1 MTDSSPKICIL
12 GGGFGGLYTAL
23 RLSQL
28 PWHDQNP
35 PQITLIDKSD
45 RFLFSPLLYELVTSE
60 LQSWEIA
67 PPFSELL
74 ADTPIN
80 FQQGTVTAIDINNH
94 KITLDNQTDICYD
107 RLVIALGGQS
117 SLDFVPGARTHAI
130 PFRSL
135 EDAYRLQDRL
145 KTLEQSDRHKIR
157 VAIIGGGYSG
167 VELACKIADRL
178 GERGRI
184 CLIEKNADILAL
196 SPQFNRETAEKALKK
211 RLVLL
216 NRETTVAEIQ
226 TDSLSLDYKGQI
238 DTIPVDLVLWT
249 VSPIISDLIANLPV
263 AHNERKLLKVNQYLQ
278 IPENPSV
285 YVIGDAADSRNWE
298 NQPYP
303 ATAQVAIQQ
312 SDYCAWNIWASF
324 HDKPALPFRYQP
336 LGEMLTLGIDEA
348 TLSGLGL
355 QLAGPLAHLTRRLVY
370 LYRLPTLK
378 HQIAV
383 GLNWITQPLLSLI
396 GD

>member
-35 PQITLIDKSD
+35 PQITLINKSD

-80 FQQGTVTAIDINNH
+80 FQPGTVTAIDIDNH
-94 KITLDNQTDICYD
+94 KITLDNQTDICCD

-145 KTLEQSDRHKIR
+145 KTLEQSDRNKIR

-178 GERGRI
+178 GERGKIR
-184 CLIEKNADILAL
+184 LIEKNADILAL
-196 SPQFNRETAEKALKK
+196 SPQFNRETAKKALEK
-211 RLVLL
+211 RLVWLDL
-216 NRETTVAEIQ
+216 ETTVAEIQ

-249 VSPIISDLIANLPV
+249 VSPIISDLIANLPL

-278 IPENPSV
+278 SPENPSV
-285 YVIGDAADSRNWE
+285 YVIGDAADSRDWE

>member
-28 PWHDQNP
+28 PWPDQHP
-35 PQITLIDKSD
+35 PQITLIDKND

-74 ADTPIN
+74 ANTPVD
-80 FQQGTVTAIDINNH
+80 FQQGTVTAIDVNNH
-94 KITLDNQTDICYD
+94 KITLDNKNDICYD

-117 SLDFVPGARTHAI
+117 SLDFLPGARTHAI

-135 EDAYRLQDRL
+135 DDAYRLRDRL
-145 KTLEQSDRHKIR
+145 KTLEQSDRDKIR

-167 VELACKIADRL
+167 VELACKLADRL

-184 CLIEKNADILAL
+184 RLIERNSDILGP
-196 SPQFNRETAEKALKK
+196 STQFNRDTAKKALEK
-211 RLVLL
+211 RLVWLDL
-216 NRETTVAEIQ
+216 ETTVADIQ
-226 TDSLSLDYKGQI
+226 ADRLSLDYKGQI
-238 DTIPVDLVLWT
+238 DNIPVDLILWT
-249 VSPIISDLIANLPV
+249 VSPIASPLLANLPI
-263 AHNERKLLKVNQYLQ
+263 AHSERKLLKVNQYLQ
-278 IPENPSV
+278 TVENPSI
-285 YVIGDAADSRNWE
+285 YAIGDAADSRDQE
-298 NQPYP
+298 DKPYA
-303 ATAQVAIQQ
+303 ATAQVALQQ

-348 TLSGLGL
+348 TISGLGL
-355 QLAGPLAHLTRRLVY
+355 ELAGPLAHLTRRLVY
-370 LYRLPTLK
+370 LYRLPTLN

-383 GLNWITQPLLSLI
+383 AFNWITQPLLSLI
-396 GD
+396 SE

>member
-1 MTDSSPKICIL
+1 MTDSSTKICIL

-28 PWHDQNP
+28 PWHDPHP

-80 FQQGTVTAIDINNH
+80 FQQGTVTAIDVNNH
-94 KITLDNQTDICYD
+94 QITLDNQTDICYD

-145 KTLEQSDRHKIR
+145 KTLEKSNRDKIR

-184 CLIEKNADILAL
+184 RLIEKNADILAF
-196 SPQFNRETAEKALKK
+196 SSQFNRETAKKALEK
-211 RLVLL
+211 RLVWLDL
-216 NRETTVAEIQ
+216 ETTVAEIQ

-249 VSPIISDLIANLPV
+249 VSPIVSDLIANLPV

-278 IPENPSV
+278 TPENLSI
-285 YVIGDAADSRNWE
+285 YVIGDVADSRDWE
-298 NQPYP
+298 DKPYP